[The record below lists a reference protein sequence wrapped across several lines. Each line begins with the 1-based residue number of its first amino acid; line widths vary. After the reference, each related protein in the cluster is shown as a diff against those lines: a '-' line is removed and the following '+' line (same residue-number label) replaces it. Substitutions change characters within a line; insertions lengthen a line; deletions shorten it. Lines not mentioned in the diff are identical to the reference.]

1 MATVL
6 ELLQA
11 LGSFVAGLV
20 GRAGL
25 FFVAGLVLAAP
36 ALLLAL
42 CWRAVSARRSVRGVR
57 DAARFAPNHTWLAPR
72 GRGEALVV
80 GVDEIAQRIMPSA
93 TALELPTPGMEVRRG
108 DPIAVVRAGRRAIR
122 VGAPVDGTIVGV
134 NKRARRNPALVK
146 DDPYG
151 AGWLF
156 LIAPRDE
163 GWRELP
169 GGQFGEAWVASE
181 RRRLAL
187 FVEEQLG
194 IAAADG
200 GELVEPGPAL
210 LGEDGWRRLV
220 ATFLNAA

>member
-11 LGSFVAGLV
+11 LGSFVVGLV

-25 FFVAGLVLAAP
+25 FFAAGLVLAAP
-36 ALLLAL
+36 ALVLAL
-42 CWRAVSARRSVRGVR
+42 GWRAVSACRSVRGVR

-122 VGAPVDGTIVGV
+122 VGAPVDGTIIGV
-134 NKRARRNPALVK
+134 NKRAPEAAGRPVRRGVGRERAPAARALRG
-146 DDPYG
+146 G
-151 AGWLF
+151 AARDRRRRRRRARGARAG
-156 LIAPRDE
+156 APR
-163 GWRELP
+163 
-169 GGQFGEAWVASE
+169 
-181 RRRLAL
+181 RRRLAAPRGHL
-187 FVEEQLG
+187 PE
-194 IAAADG
+194 
-200 GELVEPGPAL
+200 
-210 LGEDGWRRLV
+210 RRLSRQR
-220 ATFLNAA
+220 LSQP